1 MKPWV
6 FTLAPYMNSSILGII
21 GPGFLNRVPTVAVL
35 REPTHR
41 KTERKHHQKLS
52 VNPAARPV
60 TAAAGK

>member
-1 MKPWV
+1 
-6 FTLAPYMNSSILGII
+6 MNSSILGSI
-21 GPGFLNRVPTVAVL
+21 GPGFLNRVPTVAVS

-60 TAAAGK
+60 TAAAGE